1 MKAKHKPLPVSSLV
15 AQPRTLVARLI
26 LADLITKRGEGPL
39 QRRVLTYGRRKR
51 G

>member
-1 MKAKHKPLPVSSLV
+1 MKAKSKPLPLGTLL
-15 AQPRTLVARLI
+15 AQRRTFVARLI

-39 QRRVLTYGRRKR
+39 QRKVLAYGRRMH